1 MFTSGIKVLA
11 LPFLFFLVVFAR
23 PVFAQVDL
31 TGEWGQKMHED
42 APERG
47 GGPEIGDYTGLP
59 INDADRM
66 RGDTWDAE
74 KWTQLEHECEPHPS
88 DYAPRGPGSMRV
100 WADMDP
106 RTQEISAWHTEIMWM
121 QPTRTIYMD
130 GRPHPPENAVHTW
143 QGFSTGEWV
152 ADMLRVKTTHL
163 KEGWLR
169 RNGLA
174 RSEKATMTEYFIRHD
189 DYFTLVTIV
198 HDPVYLTEPLIRTS
212 NWILD
217 PGYHPI
223 PSTCNPTVEIEHP
236 KGWVA
241 FHLPGKNP
249 YLNEYGEKYGIP
261 IEATRGGA
269 ETMYPEYQEKLAKM
283 PVSKPK
289 ESADQKSTENK

>member
-1 MFTSGIKVLA
+1 MKMIPILLTAMVGA
-11 LPFLFFLVVFAR
+11 LLLGPVAR
-23 PVFAQVDL
+23 AQVDL
-31 TGEWGQKMHED
+31 SGEWGQKIHED

-47 GGPEIGDYTGLP
+47 AGPEIGDYTGLP
-59 INDADRM
+59 INDRARMQADS
-66 RGDTWDAE
+66 WDAA
-74 KWTQLEHECEPHPS
+74 KWLMPEHQCEPHPA
-88 DYAPRGPGSMRV
+88 DYAVRGPGSLRI

-106 RTQEISAWHTEIMWM
+106 VTKEITAWHTMIMWM
-121 QPTRTIYMD
+121 NPERTIYMD
-130 GRPHPPENAVHTW
+130 GRPHPSEYAPHTW
-143 QGFSTGEWV
+143 GGFSTGEWV
-152 ADMLRVKTTHL
+152 ADMLKVKTTHL

-198 HDPVYLTEPLIRTS
+198 HDPVYLTEPFVRTS

-223 PSTCNPTVEIEHP
+223 PSTCIPAVEIEHP

-269 ETMYPEYQEKLAKM
+269 ETMYPE
-283 PVSKPK
+283 
-289 ESADQKSTENK
+289 